1 MIKTLKLIIIILSC
15 ITFCF
20 IPLLVCYKYPQFN
33 IYLSSFYHGDYQ
45 CFFTSNSSITT
56 EIPTVPIRNT
66 VSNTTIYTE
75 PNLIIT
81 PILTESDESSLSLM
95 INQINY
101 LFNIDDIQNI
111 FLKNAILLPN
121 HVIIGNFEAP
131 HIETS
136 IGSTFNYLNNFIVQ
150 SEVLTRY
157 FIEDIYVYNNMSVE
171 LINNINN
178 KYYFKITI
186 HYNEYQYHKDTI
198 LNLFEINYIREK
210 IVSDVIIL
218 DLIR

>member
-1 MIKTLKLIIIILSC
+1 
-15 ITFCF
+15 
-20 IPLLVCYKYPQFN
+20 
-33 IYLSSFYHGDYQ
+33 
-45 CFFTSNSSITT
+45 
-56 EIPTVPIRNT
+56 
-66 VSNTTIYTE
+66 
-75 PNLIIT
+75 
-81 PILTESDESSLSLM
+81 M
-95 INQINY
+95 INQVNY
-101 LFNIDDIQNI
+101 LFNINDIKNI

-136 IGSTFNYLNNFIVQ
+136 IGSTFNYLDNFILK
-150 SEVLTRY
+150 SEVLTRF
-157 FIEDIYVYNNMSVE
+157 FIEDIYVYNNMNIE

-186 HYNEYQYHKDTI
+186 YYNEYQYHKDTI

-210 IVSDVIIL
+210 IVSDIIIL